1 MLRRF
6 CESARNDNFNNFVK
20 DSQNLAP
27 QTPLFQAEAQEV
39 DSAINSSLDSALD
52 SATQST
58 QNDTI
63 QNLQQPQNLQ
73 TPQMQTSTISQTLT
87 SIKTKI
93 FVYVV
98 LLVMAGFFSEGAS
111 ELLDSWDS
119 TKRNFGAI
127 LAVVAV
133 GCGVSAVIS
142 LYLAMRNLWQ
152 VAKSRILQ
160 TTTHAFIITLI
171 VSVLLG
177 VILGA
182 LINEIFVVILVGG
195 LIYCFILRYRIYKE
209 VAYITNQPL
218 FMIAFW
224 LSIITGGLSVIAERK
239 ELFGVM
245 ITLNLI
251 YLIIYITAWVMVKEI
266 RLSMSAGEYDA
277 QSVSY
282 THLTLPTNREV

>member
-1 MLRRF
+1 MDCYANL
-6 CESARNDNFNNFVK
+6 NFNNFVK

-39 DSAINSSLDSALD
+39 DSAINSSLDSA
-52 SATQST
+52 TQST
-58 QNDTI
+58 QNTH
-63 QNLQQPQNLQ
+63 NLQQSQNLQ

-133 GCGVSAVIS
+133 GCGISAFIS
-142 LYLAMRNLWQ
+142 LYLAMRNIWQ

-160 TTTHAFIITLI
+160 TTTHAFIRTLI

-177 VILGA
+177 VILGR
-182 LINEIFVVILVGG
+182 LTNVIFVVILVGG

-251 YLIIYITAWVMVKEI
+251 YLIIYITAWVLVKEI
-266 RLSMSAGEYDA
+266 RLSMSAGGGI
-277 QSVSY
+277 
-282 THLTLPTNREV
+282 

>member
-1 MLRRF
+1 MDCYANL
-6 CESARNDNFNNFVK
+6 NFNNFVK
-20 DSQNLAP
+20 DLQNLAP

-58 QNDTI
+58 QNTH
-63 QNLQQPQNLQ
+63 NLQQPQNLQ
-73 TPQMQTSTISQTLT
+73 TPQTQTSTISQTLT

-98 LLVMAGFFSEGAS
+98 LLVIAGFFSEGAS

-127 LAVVAV
+127 LAVIAV
-133 GCGVSAVIS
+133 GCGISAFIS

-177 VILGA
+177 VILGR

-251 YLIIYITAWVMVKEI
+251 YLIIYITAWIMVKDI
-266 RLSMSAGEYDA
+266 RLSMSAGNMMRNIAKKESSLRA
-277 QSVSY
+277 RQRSAW
-282 THLTLPTNREV
+282 